1 MPIMNDRDKPITAEN
16 AEEIFRENCAGNLEV
31 IKKKMGWSQKQLAEK
46 AGVSQ
51 AMMSDYVHMARLPS
65 LLAIS
70 QLVWNTEIQRRI
82 PFTIEQFLTRD
93 IQNVDVDS
101 GSGYVWDPEGGVHK
115 KILGT
120 YNLYFFDRD
129 TQKTEADMQ
138 TREFRHG
145 ILSLYETV
153 KKSGGVIV
161 FAFARFFKSAAEAN
175 AFRGELDHIDAPGED
190 RQDKEILL
198 YRSFDDT
205 YIGSVSLVGE
215 YVFVKLVNGFCSD
228 EGLIILRAP
237 EKMPGAEYIGGLGSN
252 TFISQGAERVPISQ
266 KIILSRGI
274 VEASPEEI
282 ASHLL
287 FRKAQIEVEGELK
300 ALLDLLESLY
310 DPEKNAA
317 VDKIL
322 DKADKRAIIR
332 QRLQQLI
339 NNHIDGSY
347 NGLCMVSE
355 QNDHA
360 CCQFLRR
367 HVKE

>member
-115 KILGT
+115 
-120 YNLYFFDRD
+120 
-129 TQKTEADMQ
+129 
-138 TREFRHG
+138 REFRHG

-237 EKMPGAEYIGGLGSN
+237 EKMPGADYIGGLGSN